1 MRMIMPASCA
11 VVIGKWEDA
20 CGNDLKTA
28 KDFRILWWME
38 VYDSSGLLSSKV
50 QLSELGPMYLFK
62 QNSCILLRLIV
73 KHFPNNTVVP
83 SLPVLRTQK
92 HSSFERRLIWE
103 ITKGAAHH
111 SLACKIDSA
120 QPQRAKFLRKG
131 ECRANLEWF
140 NALEYTFDFIE
151 CPKKKKSQ
159 TYSNSLILKRYAL
172 EVFLL

>member
-28 KDFRILWWME
+28 KDFRILWWVE

-111 SLACKIDSA
+111 SLACEIDSA

-140 NALEYTFDFIE
+140 NTLEYTFDFIE

>member
-140 NALEYTFDFIE
+140 NTLEYTFDFIE